1 MDSLYGRRTN
11 SNKLSLSTSTSPSLG
26 SFGDAPAAS
35 PSSTRN
41 ATLPR
46 RFGGDSSSHGKSN
59 PFNSATTPGGSRL
72 LSPGG
77 PASNAFNLGSGA
89 FSSFGSAKTPKST
102 SNPFDA
108 GFKSA
113 TATSAAGASGAAG
126 EKSSAATPR
135 ASAVGV
141 PTSAT
146 APAAGGA
153 APAADKNQRYTL
165 RNEWVFWFRPPISKA
180 NGYIEYEKTLHPMA
194 CVSTVEDFFAVY
206 AHLKRP
212 STLPLVADYHFFR
225 KGVRP
230 IWEDAEN
237 RKGGKWIVRLKKGVA
252 DRFWEDLLFAIIGDQ
267 FGDASDEVCG
277 AVLSVR
283 NGEDILSVWTR
294 TDGSRV
300 LKIRETM
307 RRALGFPLETKVDW
321 KSHDSSIQQRS
332 AIEESR
338 REKANNHHNNNNN
351 NGGGNSNNHH
361 HNNHH
366 NHNHHNHHNHHSHNQ
381 NHNNSNQHHQNDK
394 RTGGKMPYSSRTAT
408 SGAGGGGGAG
418 DDQQLRAA
426 HGTP

>member
-102 SNPFDA
+102 GNPFDA

-113 TATSAAGASGAAG
+113 TSTSAAGAGGVSG
-126 EKSSAATPR
+126 EKSSAAAPR
-135 ASAVGV
+135 APAVGG
-141 PTSAT
+141 PTSAP
-146 APAAGGA
+146 APAAGA
-153 APAADKNQRYTL
+153 ASAADKDQRYTL

-230 IWEDAEN
+230 IWEDTEN

-252 DRFWEDLLFAIIGDQ
+252 DRYWEDLLFAIIGDQ

-351 NGGGNSNNHH
+351 SNNGGSGGNSNHH

-366 NHNHHNHHNHHSHNQ
+366 SHHNHHNNHAHNQ
-381 NHNNSNQHHQNDK
+381 HHNSQHHQNDK

-408 SGAGGGGGAG
+408 GGGGGG
-418 DDQQLRAA
+418 DDQQLRA

>member
-11 SNKLSLSTSTSPSLG
+11 SNKLSLSTNTSPSIG

-35 PSSTRN
+35 PSTTRN
-41 ATLPR
+41 TTLPR
-46 RFGGDSSSHGKSN
+46 RFGGDSSSHGGKAN
-59 PFNSATTPGGSRL
+59 PFNTATTPGGSRIM
-72 LSPGG
+72 SPGG
-77 PASNAFNLGSGA
+77 PASSAFGLGSGA
-89 FSSFGSAKTPKST
+89 FSSFGSSAKTPKSPG
-102 SNPFDA
+102 NPFDV

-113 TATSAAGASGAAG
+113 TSGTSAPAAAG

-135 ASAVGV
+135 
-141 PTSAT
+141 
-146 APAAGGA
+146 PAAVGGA
-153 APAADKNQRYTL
+153 AAPGAAGTAAADAAPPADKNQRYLL

-180 NGYIEYEKTLHPMA
+180 NGYIEYEKTLHPVA
-194 CVSTVEDFFAVY
+194 TVSSVEDFFAVY
-206 AHLKRP
+206 THLKRP

-225 KGVRP
+225 NGIRP

-252 DRFWEDLLFAIIGDQ
+252 DRYWEDLLFAIIGDQ

-307 RRALGFPLETKVDW
+307 RRALGFPLETKMDW

-338 REKANNHHNNNNN
+338 RDKSNQHHNSGGTNNQHHNNHHNNQ
-351 NGGGNSNNHH
+351 H

-366 NHNHHNHHNHHSHNQ
+366 NHNHNNYNQHQHQHQ
-381 NHNNSNQHHQNDK
+381 NHQSD
-394 RTGGKMPYSSRTAT
+394 RRSGKLPYSARASATT
-408 SGAGGGGGAG
+408 SGGGG
-418 DDQQLRAA
+418 DDQQLHA

>member
-26 SFGDAPAAS
+26 SLNDAPAAS

-59 PFNSATTPGGSRL
+59 PFNTATTPGGSRIM
-72 LSPGG
+72 SPGG
-77 PASNAFNLGSGA
+77 PASSAFGLGSGA
-89 FSSFGSAKTPKST
+89 FSSFGSSAKTPKSPG
-102 SNPFDA
+102 NPFDV

-113 TATSAAGASGAAG
+113 TAASATSAGAVGSATG

-135 ASAVGV
+135 PTVVGG
-141 PTSAT
+141 PTSAL
-146 APAAGGA
+146 AAGA
-153 APAADKNQRYTL
+153 AGADKKQRYTL
-165 RNEWVFWFRPPISKA
+165 RSEWVFWFRPPISKA

-194 CVSTVEDFFAVY
+194 CVGTVEDFFAVY

-252 DRFWEDLLFAIIGDQ
+252 DRYWEDLLFAIIGDQ

-338 REKANNHHNNNNN
+338 REKANNHHNNN
-351 NGGGNSNNHH
+351 GGNNHHHHH

-366 NHNHHNHHNHHSHNQ
+366 NH
-381 NHNNSNQHHQNDK
+381 HNNQQHQNDK
-394 RTGGKMPYSSRTAT
+394 RTGGKMPYSSRTA
-408 SGAGGGGGAG
+408 GGGVGGN
-418 DDQQLRAA
+418 DDQQLHA